1 VHPKFTEILCCPVTG
16 NELELTT
23 NELFANGMV
32 CTGILATKDGT
43 AHYPIINGI
52 PRFVSKEFYSSSFGF
67 EWRKWPR
74 VQFESEN
81 VGRPMEGHTTR
92 MFKSITRLSEG
103 DVRGKTIVEFG
114 CGPGR
119 FLDVTRSWGGAV
131 VGIDLSLAVESARE
145 NFKYDADVLIVQG
158 DILHPPFKKNSFD
171 FGYTIGVLH
180 HTPDPASGI
189 RALTS
194 VVKPE
199 GIISCCVYSKLG
211 FYNYPSVHMFRK
223 IIGAVGRVFGNSFS
237 TKSSLAYSY
246 FVAYVL
252 YYCFQLV
259 KKIPLIGW
267 RVVTLIETYLLVNL
281 SLPDIRWR
289 ILDVFDAITPHY
301 ASTHTPEEMREWFA
315 AAGCT
320 QLQQTNW
327 GDTSFVAVKDDNDA
341 IAKY

>member
-1 VHPKFTEILCCPVTG
+1 
-16 NELELTT
+16 
-23 NELFANGMV
+23 MV
-32 CTGILATKDGT
+32 RTGILATKDGA

-92 MFKSITRLSEG
+92 MFKAITRLAEG
-103 DVRGKTIVEFG
+103 DVRGRTIVEFG

-119 FLDVTRSWGGAV
+119 FLDVIRIWGGVA

-145 NFKYDADVLIVQG
+145 NFRDDADVLIVQG
-158 DILHPPFKKNSFD
+158 DILHPPFKKDIFD

-180 HTPDPASGI
+180 HTPDPATGI
-189 RALTS
+189 KALAN
-194 VVKPE
+194 VVKPK
-199 GIISCCVYSKLG
+199 GKISCCVYSKLG
-211 FYNYPSVHMFRK
+211 FYNYPSVYLFRK
-223 IIGAVGRVFGNSFS
+223 ITSALERGFGNGFS
-237 TKSSLAYSY
+237 TKCALAYSY
-246 FVAYVL
+246 FAAYVL

-259 KKIPLIGW
+259 KIIPLLGSKA
-267 RVVTLIETYLLVNL
+267 VTLIETYLLVNL

-289 ILDVFDAITPHY
+289 ILDVFDAITPRY

>member
-1 VHPKFTEILCCPVTG
+1 VHSKFTQILCCPVTG
-16 NELELTT
+16 RELELIA

-32 CTGILATKDGT
+32 RTGILITKDGT

-52 PRFVSKEFYSSSFGF
+52 PRFVSKEFYSSSFGY

-92 MFKSITRLSEG
+92 MFKTITGLTEG
-103 DVRGKTIVEFG
+103 DVRNKTIVEFG

-119 FLDVTRSWGGAV
+119 FLDVVRRWGGVV

-145 NFKYDADVLIVQG
+145 NFKNDDNVLIVQG
-158 DILHPPFKKNSFD
+158 DILHPPFKKEVFD
-171 FGYTIGVLH
+171 FGYSIGVLH
-180 HTPDPASGI
+180 HTPDPANGI
-189 RALTS
+189 RALTN
-194 VVKPE
+194 VVKPK
-199 GIISCCVYSKLG
+199 GKISCCVYSKTG
-211 FYNYPSVHMFRK
+211 FYNYPSVYMFRK
-223 IIGAVGRVFGNSFS
+223 INSTVDKVFGNCFA

-246 FVAYVL
+246 FAAYVL

-259 KKIPLIGW
+259 KKIPLIGR

-301 ASTHTPEEMREWFA
+301 ASTHTPKEMWEWFA
-315 AAGCT
+315 DAGCT
-320 QLQQTNW
+320 QIQQTNW
-327 GDTSFVAVKDDNDA
+327 GDTSFVAEK
-341 IAKY
+341 KL